1 MIVPEDRWSTARV
14 KWRQAEQMGFDHA
27 WTYDHLNWR
36 AFRARDWFT
45 AVPTLTAAALET
57 DRIAL
62 GVLVASPNL
71 RHPVHLAKDA
81 TGIDDIADGRLI
93 LGLGAGAAGF
103 DSDMTRR
110 RPWSRG
116 ERTERFAEYV
126 ELTDLLLT
134 QPVTSFDGRHYFAD
148 EVHSHPLCV
157 QRPRVPFA
165 IAASGPRGMA
175 LTARYGQYW
184 VTTGEPNAFARA
196 PYEEAVPTVRRQVE
210 AMERA
215 CLDIGRDPATL
226 ARLLVAG
233 PTVGNVLDSPEAFFD
248 AAEQLAAV
256 GITDLVV
263 QWPRPDEPFQ
273 GDVRVLERIA
283 EELDRRRSSS
293 SPNHVTAPS

>member
-1 MIVPEDRWSTARV
+1 MIVPEDRWSTARL

-36 AFRARDWFT
+36 AFRAKDWFT
-45 AVPTLTAAALET
+45 SVPTLTAAALET
-57 DRIAL
+57 ERIAL
-62 GVLVASPNL
+62 GVLVASPSL
-71 RHPVHLAKDA
+71 RHPVHLAKDV

-93 LGLGAGAAGF
+93 LGLGAGAEGF
-103 DSDMTRR
+103 DSVMTRR
-110 RPWSRG
+110 APWSRR

-134 QPVTSFDGRHYFAD
+134 QPVTSFDGRYYLAD
-148 EVHSHPLCV
+148 EVHSHPLCR
-157 QRPRVPFA
+157 QQPRVPFA

-175 LTARYGQYW
+175 LTARFGQYW

-196 PYEEAVPTVRRQVE
+196 PYEQAIPLVRKQVE
-210 AMERA
+210 AMEKA
-215 CLDIGRDPATL
+215 CLDAGRDPATL
-226 ARLLVAG
+226 SRLLVAG

-248 AAEQLAAV
+248 AAGQLAEA

-273 GDVRVLERIA
+273 GDVAVLEGVA
-283 EELDRRRSSS
+283 EELDRRRS
-293 SPNHVTAPS
+293 